1 MSNHVSGCIS
11 TVHPDLTEKLQT
23 DFGNTCACMPEPIY
37 YLMSEQLVLTVN
49 SNTSYLLH
57 TKIIVGGSIKSLIIV
72 FEHNLNL

>member
-11 TVHPDLTEKLQT
+11 TVHPDLTEKPHT

-37 YLMSEQLVLTVN
+37 YLMSEQLVLTIKFKYKLFHEDKDY
-49 SNTSYLLH
+49 S
-57 TKIIVGGSIKSLIIV
+57 GGSIKSLIIV